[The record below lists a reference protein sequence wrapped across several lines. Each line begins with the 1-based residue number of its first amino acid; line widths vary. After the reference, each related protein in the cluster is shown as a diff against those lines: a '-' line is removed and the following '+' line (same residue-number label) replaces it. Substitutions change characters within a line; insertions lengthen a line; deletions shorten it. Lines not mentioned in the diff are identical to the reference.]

1 MGRGITSLPKHLLPF
16 PSHYNFEFPGRHK
29 GTLEYVISKIDAEFS
44 SLRYFQ
50 YTWYSKQSCIGY
62 AREDVWSRKARR
74 KFARE
79 QHDGGMNSEQSVSH
93 DVKALDIETAALGFR
108 IDLSLQADH
117 SVDVVVRWIKGSD
130 QVLFE
135 SFCGMLKRKATEE
148 TQAS

>member
-1 MGRGITSLPKHLLPF
+1 VSRGIASLPKHLLPF
-16 PSHYNFEFPGRHK
+16 PSHYNFEIPGQHS
-29 GTLEYVISKIDAEFS
+29 GSLEDTISKIDTEFS
-44 SLRYFQ
+44 TLRCFH

-79 QHDGGMNSEQSVSH
+79 PHDSETISH
-93 DVKALDIETAALGFR
+93 DEKAFHVETAALGFR
-108 IDLSLQADH
+108 VDLSLQADH

-135 SFCGMLKRKATEE
+135 SFCGMLKRKATE
-148 TQAS
+148 QV

>member
-1 MGRGITSLPKHLLPF
+1 MYFSQDVSRGIVSLSKHLLPF
-16 PSHYNFEFPGRHK
+16 PSNYDFKIPGRHA
-29 GTLEYVISKIDAEFS
+29 GSLEHIASKINTELS
-44 SLRYFQ
+44 SLRYFH
-50 YTWYSKQSCIGY
+50 YTWYTKQSCIGY

-79 QHDGGMNSEQSVSH
+79 QHDGDTISH
-93 DVKALDIETAALGFR
+93 DEKALDVETAALGFR

-135 SFCGMLKRKATEE
+135 SFCGMLKRKLTEE
-148 TQAS
+148 AEV